1 MIKLINGRG
10 QVGNILKKKISNLNI
25 DDEVYIYHTWNID
38 DKTREVQFKEHEK
51 FMKFVNQELGKRII
65 FISTSSQKDNW
76 YTFYKHL
83 SEAYLLSTNKN
94 SVVVRLPS
102 LIGKGTCA
110 MFKNNTIEPFGVMEL
125 MSVEDAVDIILEKVT
140 TPKVM
145 NNYHIKG
152 ERVSAKMV
160 QQLISFG
167 ENNG

>member
-10 QVGNILKKKISNLNI
+10 QVGRILKEKINNLNI
-25 DDEVYIYHTWNID
+25 DDKIYIYHTWNIEN
-38 DKTREVQFKEHEK
+38 KTKEAQFKEHEK
-51 FMKFVNQELGKRII
+51 FINFVNQKLDERIV

-83 SEAYLLSTNKN
+83 SEAYLLSINKN

-110 MFKNNTIEPFGVMEL
+110 KFKNNTIEPFGVMEL
-125 MSVEDAVDIILEKVT
+125 MSVEDAVDVILEKIT
-140 TPKVM
+140 TPKVV
-145 NNYHIKG
+145 NSYHIKG
-152 ERVSAKMV
+152 ERVTAKMV

-167 ENNG
+167 KDNG